1 MDMMLFLR
9 KYGFLFIP
17 PVYWLIYLGARL
29 TYNGL
34 AGEFSPDFFQGIRH
48 EGVYIICSLC
58 VFYFFCLEVEVGDGE
73 FSANILFLIVFF
85 HVVLLFITLLICLW
99 QGRCCWIRSL
109 WVRLLLPCVYC
120 FYSSAF
126 HYKKEFLVRI

>member
-58 VFYFFCLEVEVGDGE
+58 VFYFFCLEVDISDGE
-73 FSANILFLIVFF
+73 FSAFILFLIVFF
-85 HVVLLFITLLICLW
+85 HAVLLFITLLIC
-99 QGRCCWIRSL
+99 
-109 WVRLLLPCVYC
+109 
-120 FYSSAF
+120 
-126 HYKKEFLVRI
+126 

>member
-1 MDMMLFLR
+1 MMLFLR

-34 AGEFSPDFFQGIRH
+34 TGEFSADFLQGIRH

-99 QGRCCWIRSL
+99 QGGGVVGFDLYGSDYCLHVFIVFIPVLSIIR
-109 WVRLLLPCVYC
+109 RR
-120 FYSSAF
+120 F
-126 HYKKEFLVRI
+126 

>member
-1 MDMMLFLR
+1 MDMMLFFR

-17 PVYWLIYLGARL
+17 PVYWLIYLGVRL

-34 AGEFSPDFFQGIRH
+34 AGEYSPDFFQGIRH
-48 EGVYIICSLC
+48 EGIYIICSLC
-58 VFYFFCLEVEVGDGE
+58 IFYFFCLEVEVSDGE

-99 QGRCCWIRSL
+99 QGAMLLDAIFMGQIIASMCLLFFIPVLSIIRRS
-109 WVRLLLPCVYC
+109 
-120 FYSSAF
+120 F
-126 HYKKEFLVRI
+126 